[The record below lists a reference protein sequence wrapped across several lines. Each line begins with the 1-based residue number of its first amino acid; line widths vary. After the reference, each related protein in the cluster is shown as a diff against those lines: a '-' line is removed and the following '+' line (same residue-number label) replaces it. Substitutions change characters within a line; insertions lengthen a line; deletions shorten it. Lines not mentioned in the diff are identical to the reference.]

1 MVSDFREKWGEGDV
15 DTGVGVDIEERSQ
28 QEFKAG
34 QANGLDFFGKVEEEH
49 ICCGKHR

>member
-1 MVSDFREKWGEGDV
+1 M
-15 DTGVGVDIEERSQ
+15 DTGMGVDIEERRQ
-28 QEFKAG
+28 QEFKAV